1 MGCEICFMIFWD
13 GLSLVRNLEDILLS
27 RCPQC
32 MLTLVTCEIGNL

>member
-13 GLSLVRNLEDILLS
+13 SLSLVCNLEDILLS